1 MNILIADKFE
11 ASGVEQLTKLGCA
24 VTQDADLSGDSLVR
38 AVKESGAEVLVVRST
53 KVDSAVLDAATQ
65 LKLVIRAG
73 AGYNTIDF
81 KHARTKSISVANCP
95 GMNSIAVSELAFGL
109 MLALDRR
116 LVDNTLDLRKGVW
129 NKKEYSKV
137 TRARGLK
144 GRTVG
149 IVGLGQIGAGIA
161 RRAKAFE
168 MDLLYFDVVDYPD
181 LERELGIKKV
191 TLETL
196 YAESDFITLHV
207 PMNDHTKHMISTG
220 QFGMMKPSACIIN
233 CSRGGVVDQQALV
246 KALDDGQIAGAG
258 LDVYE
263 IEPGASDKDF
273 ADPVMQHPKVYGTHH
288 IGASTEQAQLA
299 VAEEVVR
306 IVEAHKTRGEVLNC
320 VN

>member
-11 ASGVEQLTKLGCA
+11 PAGVEKLVALGCS
-24 VTQDADLSGDSLVR
+24 VTQDIELCGDSLVQ
-38 AVKESGAEVLVVRST
+38 AVTDSAAEVLIVRST
-53 KVDSAVLDAATQ
+53 DVEEATLDAGAD

-73 AGYNTIDF
+73 AGYNTIKF
-81 KHARTKSISVANCP
+81 KYARRKGIAVANCP
-95 GMNSIAVSELAFGL
+95 GMNSIAVVELSFGL

-116 LVDNTLDLRKGVW
+116 IVDNTVDLRNGVW

-149 IVGLGQIGAGIA
+149 IIGLGQIGAGIA

-168 MDLLYFDVVDYPD
+168 MNSLYFDVIDCPG
-181 LERELGIKKV
+181 LEKELGIEKV
-191 TLETL
+191 DLKTL
-196 YAESDFITLHV
+196 YKQSDFITLHV
-207 PMNDHTKHMISTG
+207 PLNDATEHMVSTA
-220 QFGMMKPSACIIN
+220 QFAMMKPTAFVIN

-246 KALDDGQIAGAG
+246 KALDEGQIAGAG

-263 IEPGASDKDF
+263 NEPGAGGKVF
-273 ADPVMQHPKVYGTHH
+273 ADPVMNHPKVYGTHH

-299 VAEEVVR
+299 VADEVVR
-306 IVEAHKTRGEVLNC
+306 IIEKFKTAGEVLNC